1 MIIIITII
9 YNIKTIRSYTRIIRI
24 SFINF
29 PLTVQIS
36 AQETALNEITNKVF
50 NELMQKKT
58 DLQSKNLEISQS
70 SSLYANQQ
78 PYHQHSQQQ
87 KQQQYVPSQQED
99 VSGRSDDW
107 CSESSSGNV
116 RQLGQ
121 QQSKNRSIISIG
133 KPRKF
138 SLTPSISNVSILTSN
153 SSKDNSTSSRTITEE
168 GSTVPLNGATYDEV
182 NKKPLIAKWKTGVRL
197 QNATSPSTDGKGG
210 QINVFFVLNSC
221 FELQLILHFDSQI
234 SWRV

>member
-1 MIIIITII
+1 
-9 YNIKTIRSYTRIIRI
+9 
-24 SFINF
+24 
-29 PLTVQIS
+29 
-36 AQETALNEITNKVF
+36 
-50 NELMQKKT
+50 MQKKT
-58 DLQSKNLEISQS
+58 DLQSKNLELSQS

-78 PYHQHSQQQ
+78 PYQQQSQQSQQQ
-87 KQQQYVPSQQED
+87 KQQQQED

-121 QQSKNRSIISIG
+121 PSKGRSIISIG

-168 GSTVPLNGATYDEV
+168 SSSVQLNGATYDEV

-197 QNATSPSTDGKGG
+197 QNATSPSTDGKGKTHRYYF
-210 QINVFFVLNSC
+210 VFFVFN
-221 FELQLILHFDSQI
+221 
-234 SWRV
+234 

>member
-1 MIIIITII
+1 
-9 YNIKTIRSYTRIIRI
+9 
-24 SFINF
+24 
-29 PLTVQIS
+29 
-36 AQETALNEITNKVF
+36 
-50 NELMQKKT
+50 MQKKT

-78 PYHQHSQQQ
+78 PYHQPSQSQQQ
-87 KQQQYVPSQQED
+87 PQQQRQQYVQNQQED

-121 QQSKNRSIISIG
+121 QSKGRSIISIG

-153 SSKDNSTSSRTITEE
+153 SSKDNSTSSKTITED
-168 GSTVPLNGATYDEV
+168 GSSSVPLNGATYDEV

-197 QNATSPSTDGKGG
+197 QNATSPSTDGKGQYFG
-210 QINVFFVLNSC
+210 FAHLV
-221 FELQLILHFDSQI
+221 
-234 SWRV
+234 